1 MEEGVQRLFI
11 WARNSSSHIVAFMHI
26 WDPPSAK
33 KVVTSMA
40 SEVPDIKAN
49 LAACDIAS
57 SVTFPILHPQY
68 RTVKQVFHKN
78 LKDQIWQLF
87 LAR

>member
-1 MEEGVQRLFI
+1 MYLGQKQLVTH
-11 WARNSSSHIVAFMHI
+11 SSFYAYMGIR
-26 WDPPSAK
+26 DPPSSK
-33 KVVTSMA
+33 KLVASMA

-68 RTVKQVFHKN
+68 RTVKHVFHKN

>member
-1 MEEGVQRLFI
+1 
-11 WARNSSSHIVAFMHI
+11 
-26 WDPPSAK
+26 
-33 KVVTSMA
+33 MA

-68 RTVKQVFHKN
+68 RTVKHVFHKN

>member
-1 MEEGVQRLFI
+1 
-11 WARNSSSHIVAFMHI
+11 
-26 WDPPSAK
+26 
-33 KVVTSMA
+33 MA